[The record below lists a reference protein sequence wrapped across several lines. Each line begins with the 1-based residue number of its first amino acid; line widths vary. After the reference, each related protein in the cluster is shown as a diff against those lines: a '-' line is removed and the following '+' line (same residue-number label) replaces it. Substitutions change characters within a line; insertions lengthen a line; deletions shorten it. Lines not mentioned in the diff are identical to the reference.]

1 MSTRRDATTAELVV
15 GLRDEGARDPDLVG
29 AKAAALAVAAAAG
42 LPVIDGV
49 VLTTA
54 FAADVDG
61 GAPLGEHR
69 AIDEVLGC
77 LGDRPLAVRSSSPV
91 EDQAASSMAG
101 RYASVLD
108 VSGREEL
115 VAAVDK
121 VLASREVVADGEPSA
136 APDDPIAVLV
146 QPFSSARSGGVLFGV
161 DPVTGRSDR
170 LVVVAAGDPD
180 AVVSGEVDGTRNELD
195 REGSR
200 TDDADDATLP
210 QSLRRDLAELARA
223 TESAFGAPQDV
234 EWLVD
239 REGRVRLLQ
248 SRPVT
253 TLVRGVPEGPLYGP
267 GPVAETFPEPLSR
280 LEQDLWVPPLDEAMR
295 EALVLAGARRRDALD
310 GPLVV
315 APGGRVALD
324 LEATGDEPP
333 VRRRWYQ
340 RFDVVG
346 RMRAVASAWR
356 VGRLR
361 AALPEIARDVIDRAD
376 HRLRDV
382 DRVGSLSDRQLVAL
396 VERCRASLV
405 SLHAHEILMGLVVD
419 PTASE
424 LTGVSV
430 AMRVLG
436 QARRDGRDDG
446 RIIAEN
452 PVVLALTAPRVGGSP
467 LPRLE
472 STLPAMTRSGEEA
485 DRGAILREAL
495 RLRVRWYQELSARA
509 AWEVGRRLER
519 AGAISDVE
527 AVRHLPWVDASVALL
542 GRADVVDPDPEPADD
557 VEPLPGVFRFSDR
570 GLPIAF
576 RRPGVRGEATGAGG
590 GVGRGPVTHDAD
602 DPPPG
607 SVLVVRTLR
616 PDLATVLP
624 RLAGLVAE
632 TGSPLAHL
640 AILAREAGVATVVGL
655 SDATSILV
663 DGDEVVVDGG
673 GGEVRNVDDHAAEE
687 ESS

>member
-1 MSTRRDATTAELVV
+1 MRDP
-15 GLRDEGARDPDLVG
+15 GGDDPDLVG
-29 AKAAALAVAAAAG
+29 GKAAALAVAAAAG
-42 LPVIDGV
+42 LPVLDGM
-49 VLTTA
+49 VLTTT
-54 FAADVDG
+54 FVADVDG
-61 GAPLGEHR
+61 GAALGEHP
-69 AIDEVLGC
+69 ALDQVLAFFGEQS
-77 LGDRPLAVRSSSPV
+77 LAVRSSSPV

-101 RYASVLD
+101 RFASVLD
-108 VSGREEL
+108 VAGPQEL
-115 VAAVDK
+115 VTAVGK
-121 VLASREVVADGEPSA
+121 VLASRQVVADDDSSA
-136 APDDPIAVLV
+136 GADDPMAVLV
-146 QPFSSARSGGVLFGV
+146 QPYTPSRAGGVLFGV

-170 LVVVAAGDPD
+170 LVVVAADDPD

-195 REGSR
+195 LEGSR
-200 TDDADDATLP
+200 TDDGDDATLP
-210 QSLRRDLAELARA
+210 QGLRRELAALARA
-223 TESAFGAPQDV
+223 AEAAFGAPQDV

-239 REGRVRLLQ
+239 GTGRVRLLQ

-253 TLVRGVPEGPLYGP
+253 TVVRGVPRGPLYGP

-280 LEQDLWVPPLDEAMR
+280 LERDLWVPPLDQAMR
-295 EALVLAGARRRDALD
+295 EALVLAGTRRRDALD

-315 APGGRVALD
+315 APGGRVAVD

-333 VRRRWYQ
+333 VRRRWYH
-340 RFDVVG
+340 RLDVVG
-346 RMRAVASAWR
+346 RTRAVASAWR

-361 AALPEIARDVIDRAD
+361 AALPELARDVVDRAD
-376 HRLRDV
+376 DRLRAV
-382 DRVGSLSDRQLVAL
+382 DGVGSLSDRQLVAL

-419 PTASE
+419 PAAPE

-436 QARRDGRDDG
+436 EARRDGRDDR

-472 STLPAMTRSGEEA
+472 TSLPAMARSGEEA

-509 AWEVGRRLER
+509 AWEVGRRLDR
-519 AGAISDVE
+519 AGSIGDVE
-527 AVRHLPWVDASVALL
+527 AVRHLRWADASVALL
-542 GRADVVDPDPEPADD
+542 GRADILDADPEPADE
-557 VEPLPGVFRFSDR
+557 VEPLPGVFRLSDR

-590 GVGRGPVTHDAD
+590 GVGRGLVTHDAD
-602 DPPPG
+602 DPPSG
-607 SVLVVRTLR
+607 SVLVVGTLR
-616 PDLATVLP
+616 PDLAPVLP
-624 RLAGLVAE
+624 RLAGLVSE

-640 AILAREAGVATVVGL
+640 AILAREAGVATVVGYA
-655 SDATSILV
+655 DATAQLV
-663 DGDEVVVDGG
+663 DGDEVEVDGG
-673 GGEVRNVDDHAAEE
+673 AGEVRSSDEDEE
-687 ESS
+687 DR